1 MRRKYDKTFLRGLH
15 YDLERLKVDQDWLK
29 LQNITIKMIVGQC
42 LVCIPAKQRNASYPI
57 SMLTELMSTVCDVL
71 ENAYL
76 GTLPRFKI
84 GLALTLSLTLHINDV
99 A

>member
-1 MRRKYDKTFLRGLH
+1 LRREYDKTFLRGLH
-15 YDLERLKVDQDWLK
+15 YDLERLKVDEDWLK

-42 LVCIPAKQRNASYPI
+42 LVCIPAKQRNASYPT
-57 SMLTELMSTVCDVL
+57 SMLKELMSTVCDVP